1 MFILVVVLVIL
12 VFAPAAPAAAA
23 VSSRRNTAKEIAQSG
38 FHRIYFVVDVVVEE
52 LG

>member
-1 MFILVVVLVIL
+1 MFILAVVLVLL
-12 VFAPAAPAAAA
+12 VFAPAAAAAA